1 MGSDVRI
8 ALVAVGFSW
17 NFQRTM
23 QAQLHKLVQPPQS
36 LIEVALVRRHE
47 KEFERDR
54 LLRLLDGDGRPTAV
68 ISLAFRPDPLTVT
81 AYQAAGIPFVLVDEQ
96 VAGASTVACD
106 NFKCGYLAGKHLLG
120 KGRRTPALICGDST
134 ASGDYNAVQRRR
146 GFEKAL
152 TEAGVSLQEGHVHE
166 VLEYSR
172 KDGVAAL
179 EKFLGGG
186 PRPDAVFS
194 AAGDAPASGLLAAAR
209 ERRIKVPEDLAVIS
223 VDDMP
228 LASITEPPLTTFRQ
242 PVEAIAREAWRLATG
257 ETAAL
262 LDRPKT
268 VLLDPTLIGRGSA

>member
-17 NFQRTM
+17 NFQRTL
-23 QAQLHKLVQPPQS
+23 QAQLQRLVKPPHS
-36 LIEVALVRRHE
+36 LVEVALVRRHE

-54 LLRLLDGDGRPTAV
+54 LLTLLNEDARPHAV
-68 ISLAFRPDPLTVT
+68 ITLAFRPHPQAVT
-81 AYQAAGIPFVLVDEQ
+81 AFRAAGIPFVLVDEQ
-96 VAGASTVACD
+96 VDGASTVACD
-106 NFKCGYLAGKHLLG
+106 SFQAGYLAGKHLLG
-120 KGRRTPALICGDST
+120 KGRRTPALICGEST
-134 ASGDYNAVQRRR
+134 PGGDYNAVHRRR

-152 TEAGVSLQEGHVHE
+152 LEAGVSLQAGHVHE

-209 ERRIKVPEDLAVIS
+209 ERRIRVPEDLAVIS
-223 VDDMP
+223 IDDMP
-228 LASITEPPLTTFRQ
+228 LAAITDPPLTTFRQ
-242 PVEAIAREAWRLATG
+242 PVEEIARQAWRLATE
-257 ETAAL
+257 ETAAIL
-262 LDRPKT
+262 ATPKV
-268 VLLDPTLIGRGSA
+268 VLLDPTLIVRSSA